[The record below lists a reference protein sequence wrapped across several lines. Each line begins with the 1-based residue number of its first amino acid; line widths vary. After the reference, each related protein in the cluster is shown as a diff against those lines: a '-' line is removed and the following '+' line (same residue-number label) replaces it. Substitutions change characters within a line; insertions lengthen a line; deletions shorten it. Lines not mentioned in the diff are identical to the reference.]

1 LADYN
6 AIAGV
11 TDTLMTLLY
20 NQMASGLSASQ
31 ITSVPP
37 DMSPS
42 NVSGPWLNLYLY
54 QVTENGSLKNQEMPG
69 VGYPSDY
76 GHPPLSLNLHY
87 IITVHG
93 TPPETDPSADIEA
106 QQILGDAM
114 QVLHDFSIIPPDLLQ
129 TKGNPGSP
137 ILDPSLLYEYERI
150 KIDLKSMP
158 IEEFAKI
165 WTAFPQSNFR
175 RSVAYEV
182 SVIQIESTM
191 PRTLVKP
198 VKQRALH
205 LTVMAKPQVSA
216 LYRTTGTGN
225 DLRARIQDTLTIEG
239 SRFLSTQTSVRL
251 GKADPIVVV
260 PTSETKISVTVPDDA
275 LLQPGPQ
282 LVQVLTRVAGEIIVG
297 PPPYT
302 APPPYDAPVSPDETM
317 QDSNPDAFILVPT
330 VSNATP
336 QAGNPPSLIVTGK
349 RLYKDGLKTFVFVN
363 GAGIPVHQSGGP
375 PLQTSTSIQV
385 PLPALQ
391 AGTYAVRVQVNG
403 ALNLEDDNVSFNM
416 P

>member
-1 LADYN
+1 
-6 AIAGV
+6 
-11 TDTLMTLLY
+11 MS
-20 NQMASGLSASQ
+20 SGLGTSQ

-54 QVTENGSLKNQEMPG
+54 QVTENGSLKNQEIPG

-93 TPPETDPSADIEA
+93 TPPETDPTADIEA

-114 QVLHDFSIIPPDLLQ
+114 QVLHDFSIIHPDLLQ
-129 TKGNPGSP
+129 TKGSPGIP
-137 ILDPSLLYEYERI
+137 ILDPTLLYEYERI
-150 KIDLKSMP
+150 KVDLKSMP

-182 SVIQIESTM
+182 SVIQIESTL
-191 PRTLVKP
+191 PRTLVEP

-205 LTVMAKPQVSA
+205 VTVMVRPQVSEV
-216 LYRTTGTGN
+216 YRTTGPDK
-225 DLRARIQDTLTIEG
+225 DLRARILDPITIEG
-239 SRFLSTQTSVRL
+239 SNFISTQTSVRL
-251 GKADPIVVV
+251 GKAAPTVVV
-260 PTSETKISVTVPDDA
+260 PTSETKISVTVPDDV

-282 LVQVLTRVAGEIIVG
+282 PVQVLTKLAGEIIVG

-302 APPPYDAPVSPDETM
+302 APPPYNAPVSPDETT
-317 QDSNPDAFILVPT
+317 QESNAGAFILVPT
-330 VSNATP
+330 VSGATL
-336 QAGNPPSLIVTGK
+336 QAGSPQPLVVTGK
-349 RLYKDGLKTFVFVN
+349 RLYKDGLKTFIFIN
-363 GAGIPVHQSGGP
+363 GTGIPVQQSGQP
-375 PLQTSTSIQV
+375 PLQTSESIQIS
-385 PLPALQ
+385 LPSTLQ
-391 AGTYAVRVQVNG
+391 PGTYVVRVQVNG
-403 ALNLEDDNVSFNM
+403 VLNLEDDNVSFTL
-416 P
+416 